1 MTIGAFVT
9 HAIVISVLA
18 VLWYLT
24 AGLGRMG
31 SVGHVN
37 RLVRLVRRFICGLI
51 TRLISWLIIT
61 AVAGLLRL
69 FRRSL
74 GLFIV
79 VRFLGLIVM
88 IIIATRLFSIITVG
102 RLVIVIIRVGVLA
115 RLAKVLIV
123 GRLIVVVMIL
133 IVVTLIIM
141 GLVLRIFWRIVSG
154 FGRLSRLV
162 FAVISRLLVVIT
174 GDILDGLLG
183 SHDNDIVVVV
193 ELHEAVL
200 EEVGAETNVSRIVGG
215 RLQSDLAMI
224 LALNKVILRRDGH
237 HELAKL
243 ELDVAQ
249 EFFHDL
255 ALHLAV

>member
-1 MTIGAFVT
+1 MTIGALVT
-9 HAIVISVLA
+9 HATVISVLA

-24 AGLGRMG
+24 AGFGRLG
-31 SVGHVN
+31 SFGHVN
-37 RLVRLVRRFICGLI
+37 RLIRLVRRFICGLI
-51 TRLISWLIIT
+51 SWLVIT

-74 GLFIV
+74 GLVIV
-79 VRFLGLIVM
+79 VRFLGLFVV
-88 IIIATRLFSIITVG
+88 IIIATRLFSIVTVG
-102 RLVIVIIRVGVLA
+102 RLGRFLMLISRLLVVIIRV
-115 RLAKVLIV
+115 RVLIV

-133 IVVTLIIM
+133 IVVTLFIM
-141 GLVLRIFWRIVSG
+141 GLDLRIFCRIVSG
-154 FGRLSRLV
+154 FGRL
-162 FAVISRLLVVIT
+162 SRLLVVIT

-183 SHDNDIVVVV
+183 SHDNEIVVIV

-215 RLQSDLAMI
+215 RLQSNLALI

-255 ALHLAV
+255 ALHLAVK